1 MKNFFLCHSFSGT
14 NSCINEVLPGQHNYT
29 DGQYTK
35 IQVQMVREIWQNYGN
50 LTEIWV
56 DSGTDGLDGMMA
68 QLQPE
73 VANGPRTNPV
83 MWGGTEGG
91 HPSIQPGT
99 GKYPDGSIWNM
110 QDVGARRTARCGLPS
125 CAIRS
130 FSKSM
135 L

>member
-29 DGQYTK
+29 DEQYTK

-73 VANGPRTNPV
+73 AAKPCHVVRHRGRS
-83 MWGGTEGG
+83 
-91 HPSIQPGT
+91 SIDPAGDWQVP
-99 GKYPDGSIWNM
+99 
-110 QDVGARRTARCGLPS
+110 
-125 CAIRS
+125 
-130 FSKSM
+130 
-135 L
+135 